1 MNNIVKR
8 GYFTMLILASGLIYV
23 KDTVW
28 ISSNKIHILAPLNI
42 VLQGIPNSIQYFIL
56 KKKKKKVHV
65 TIRTTSS

>member
-23 KDTVW
+23 EDTVW

-42 VLQGIPNSIQYFIL
+42 VFQGIPYIQE
-56 KKKKKKVHV
+56 KKKYMSLSGQLAAKL
-65 TIRTTSS
+65 ICN